1 MVNAMK
7 MNFVKMGINGE
18 GIGYDHRRPVF
29 CDGVLPSE
37 TAVVKI
43 TEDHGTYA
51 KGQCLRILKKS
62 EDRIRAACPHQAE
75 CGGCPLMI
83 MNYEA
88 QLKAK
93 TELLAE
99 ALYKY
104 GNVKKHFIRAIHGS
118 ADTAGWRSQC
128 KLPVREADGE
138 LHSGMYRAGSN
149 HFIPV
154 RKCLMHDEM
163 LEQARRQVM
172 KILNRASIP
181 AYDARTKKG
190 LRYLVMRCAD
200 AQIQCALVGGRDTYP
215 QDVITQ
221 IMKIPH
227 MSGLFQSVNTSR
239 RTPQIFGAKTKC
251 LAGNETISL
260 DVHGITLQLSPQAFF
275 QLNIEQAKQLYETAV
290 SKIDPC
296 DVLAEAYCGI
306 GAMSLM
312 AHDKAEHIV
321 GIENVPDAI
330 RDAKANARA
339 NNITNCE
346 FICADAAEGLLKT
359 AMRMPVDTLLAD
371 PPRSGMDRNM
381 IEAVMKVHPRKIIY
395 ISCNPATLA
404 RNLKDL
410 KRAYHVVTVIPFDLF
425 PNTPHVESI
434 TVLEADTVR

>member
-1 MVNAMK
+1 MK

-18 GIGYDHRRPVF
+18 GIGYDQRRPVF
-29 CDGVLPSE
+29 CDGVLPGES
-37 TAVVKI
+37 AVIKI

-51 KGQCLRILKKS
+51 KGQCLRLLKKS
-62 EDRIRAACPHQAE
+62 EDRIRPVCQHQAE

-83 MNYEA
+83 MNYDA

-104 GNVKKHFIRAIHGS
+104 GNVKRHFIRAIHGS
-118 ADTAGWRSQC
+118 QETDGWRSQC
-128 KLPVREADGE
+128 KLPVRELDGE
-138 LHSGMYRAGSN
+138 LYSGMYRAGSN

-154 RKCLMHDEM
+154 RKCLMHDETM
-163 LEQARRQVM
+163 ETARRRLM
-172 KILNRASIP
+172 KILNRAGIH
-181 AYDARTKKG
+181 AYDSRTKTG

-200 AQIQCALVGGRDTYP
+200 SQIQCALISGKDTFSA
-215 QDVITQ
+215 DLIAE

-227 MSGLFQSVNTSR
+227 MAGLFQSVNTTR
-239 RTPQIFGAKTKC
+239 RSPQIFGPKTRC
-251 LAGNETISL
+251 LAGSETISL
-260 DVHGITLQLSPQAFF
+260 AVHGITLQLSPQAFF
-275 QLNIEQAKQLYETAV
+275 QLNISQAKQLYETAV
-290 SKIDPC
+290 AKIDPC
-296 DVLAEAYCGI
+296 DVLVEAYCGI
-306 GAMSLM
+306 GAMSMM
-312 AHDKAEHIV
+312 AHDKAAKVI

-339 NNITNCE
+339 NGIDNCE
-346 FICADAAEGLLKT
+346 FLCADAAEGLLKT

-371 PPRSGMDRNM
+371 PPRSGMDQNM

-410 KRAYHVVTVIPFDLF
+410 KCAYHVVTVIPFDLF

-434 TVLEADTVR
+434 TVLEADSVR

>member
-1 MVNAMK
+1 
-7 MNFVKMGINGE
+7 MGINGE
-18 GIGYDHRRPVF
+18 GIGYDHRKPVF
-29 CDGVLPSE
+29 CDGVLPDE

-43 TEDHGTYA
+43 TEDHGSYA
-51 KGQCLRILKKS
+51 RGQCLRLLKKS
-62 EDRIRAACPHQAE
+62 EDRIRPACPHQTE

-83 MNYEA
+83 MNYDA

-93 TELLAE
+93 TALLAE

-104 GNVKKHFIRAIHGS
+104 GNVKSHFIRAIHAS
-118 ADTAGWRSQC
+118 PETEGWRSQC
-128 KLPVREADGE
+128 KLPVKEQDGE
-138 LHSGMYRAGSN
+138 LYSGMYRAGSN

-154 RKCLMHDEM
+154 RKCLMHDETM
-163 LEQARRQVM
+163 ETARRRIM
-172 KILNRASIP
+172 KILNRAGIH
-181 AYDARTKKG
+181 AYDSRTKKG

-200 AQIQCALVGGRDTYP
+200 EQIQCTLVSGRDTFP
-215 QDVITQ
+215 SGLIDE

-227 MSGLFQSVNTSR
+227 MAGLFQSVNTSR
-239 RTPQIFGAKTKC
+239 RSPQIFGPKTRC

-260 DVHGITLQLSPQAFF
+260 AIHGITLQLSPQAFF

-306 GAMSLM
+306 GAMSMM
-312 AHDKAEHIV
+312 AAGKAGQIV

-330 RDAKANARA
+330 RDAKVNAAANH
-339 NNITNCE
+339 ITNCE

-359 AMRMPVDTLLAD
+359 AMRLPVDTLLAD

-381 IEAVMKVHPRKIIY
+381 IEAVLKVHPRKIIY
-395 ISCNPATLA
+395 VSCNPATLA
-404 RNLKDL
+404 RNLKEL